1 MSAQKEEE
9 DDLPPG
15 RAQAQARREREL
27 RDLLGVAQLNE
38 RDRVAREIETLERIL
53 RSNRAAIR
61 RRTLDAR
68 NLALL
73 QRQVVLREGQLK
85 LLRERLA
92 SL

>member
-1 MSAQKEEE
+1 MYKRQ
-9 DDLPPG
+9 
-15 RAQAQARREREL
+15 
-27 RDLLGVAQLNE
+27 E